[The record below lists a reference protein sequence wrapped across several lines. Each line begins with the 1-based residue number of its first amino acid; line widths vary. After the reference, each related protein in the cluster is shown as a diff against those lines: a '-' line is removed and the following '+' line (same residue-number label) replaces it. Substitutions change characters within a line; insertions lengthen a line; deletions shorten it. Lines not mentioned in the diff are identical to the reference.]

1 MSHPLRS
8 PAEGIYRRLTVRM
21 YGDQRFMR
29 LSPLLPSGQ
38 ALWMYLLT
46 GPHTGPIPGV
56 FVAGRAALAE
66 ALGWDAQA
74 FQKAFAEV
82 LSEGL
87 AEFDEKTRMC
97 FIPNAI
103 HHNTPPNPNV
113 VKSWRAPW
121 LQLPECDLRGRI
133 FDHLQSALSEVSDA
147 FGKAFEETC
156 GKPFEN
162 ASPKAS
168 PKHMAK
174 QEQEA
179 GDRKQEKKTSAKR
192 RPIASPAGSL
202 FDEFWSHY
210 PKKAAKKAAQKAFD
224 KVNPDRAKLD
234 AMIVAIKAQKT
245 SEGWKK
251 DKGQFIPNGATWL
264 NGERWTDELN
274 VDLIAAPANADYER
288 NQAMLAAEAE
298 RGRTLKVDPDL
309 IRAAKATSEAARLRR
324 LGAAT
329 GPAPIASLFPK
340 LDEAA

>member
-38 ALWMYLLT
+38 ALWIYLLT

-147 FGKAFEETC
+147 FGKAFAETC
-156 GKPFEN
+156 GKPFAN
-162 ASPKAS
+162 ASAETS
-168 PKHMAK
+168 PKHIGK

-179 GDRKQEKKTSAKR
+179 GDRKQEKRPSVLSAAPTIPCPYQSIVDLYHEKL
-192 RPIASPAGSL
+192 PGL
-202 FDEFWSHY
+202 
-210 PKKAAKKAAQKAFD
+210 PKVRLMPEGRQ
-224 KVNPDRAKLD
+224 RALRKLW
-234 AMIVAIKAQKT
+234 
-245 SEGWKK
+245 GWILSSTK
-251 DKGQFIPNGATWL
+251 P
-264 NGERWTDELN
+264 NGERRAIDAAGALAWLGDYFDRANSNDFLMGRGERSGAHANWRCDLDFLLTDKGMRHVIEKTE
-274 VDLIAAPANADYER
+274 VAA
-288 NQAMLAAEAE
+288 
-298 RGRTLKVDPDL
+298 
-309 IRAAKATSEAARLRR
+309 
-324 LGAAT
+324 
-329 GPAPIASLFPK
+329 
-340 LDEAA
+340 